1 VKADRL
7 EDHNKFLQKQGVAS
21 WVKNAAGSLGVHPQ
35 SAANEIG
42 NNQKRWEVRMS
53 DVTVANASQL
63 LQELSLPQDRG
74 ETIKEIITRTARAA
88 QLAYWRTFDLWY
100 EKARRV
106 EPEEIERII
115 EALRLKNEK
124 AAKNELHELKF
135 RLARLE
141 ATLASGDADFHRPS
155 IDFARDTMRRAGR

>member
-1 VKADRL
+1 
-7 EDHNKFLQKQGVAS
+7 
-21 WVKNAAGSLGVHPQ
+21 
-35 SAANEIG
+35 
-42 NNQKRWEVRMS
+42 MS
-53 DVTVANASQL
+53 DVTVANAAQL

-106 EPEEIERII
+106 EPEEIERIK

-141 ATLASGDADFHRPS
+141 AVLAGDPDFHSPT
-155 IDFARDTMRRAGR
+155 IDYARDMVRQVGGKNRPLAGR